1 MSLSDNTALLNHL
14 KTILE
19 GKAAGGGGVT
29 LPELSN
35 PGDASKLLQGYEL
48 IGQDGQVI
56 TGEIPGKGTSNLT
69 ASGKTVTVPAG
80 YYPEQVSKDVE
91 TSEQATPSITVSS
104 SGLITASASQSAGY
118 VAAGSKSATKQLTAQ
133 AAQTITPGATD
144 QTIAAGRYLTGVQT
158 IKGDANLMAENIVRG
173 VTIFGVAGTAET
185 GGSGGA
191 AQWIT
196 VATEMPN
203 EMHLLGDVNQ
213 DGKITQADAEAVM
226 NILSGELAETLIRF
240 VLGDIDFDGTLSYY
254 DAISINDIAAG
265 NANPA
270 FTYATAVEYAGAAV
284 GDYVRAVFTVST
296 SSGMANVP
304 TYAYV
309 PKAGIIGIYS
319 NVKIP
324 AHSTGEIRLLKA

>member
-1 MSLSDNTALLNHL
+1 MSLSNNTALLNQL

-48 IGQDGQVI
+48 IGQDGQVV
-56 TGEIPGKGTSNLT
+56 TGEIPSKAAGDLT

-144 QTIAAGRYLTGVQT
+144 QTIAAGRYLTGTQT
-158 IKGDANLMAENIVRG
+158 IKGDANLLAENIVSG
-173 VTIFGVAGTAET
+173 VTIFGVTGTAEA
-185 GGSGGA
+185 GGSGGG
-191 AQWIT
+191 AQWVT
-196 VATEMPN
+196 VATELPN
-203 EMHLLGDVNQ
+203 EMYLLGDVNQ
-213 DGKITQADAEAVM
+213 DGEITQADAEALM
-226 NILSGELAETLIRF
+226 KIPSGDLAETPMRF
-240 VLGDIDFDGTLSYY
+240 VLGDVNFDGSIEYF
-254 DAISINDIAAG
+254 DAMDIIEITTG
-265 NANPA
+265 KKNPA

-284 GDYVRAVFTVST
+284 GDYVRAVFAVST
-296 SSGMANVP
+296 SSGTANVP

>member
-1 MSLSDNTALLNHL
+1 MSLSDNTALLNQL

-48 IGQDGQVI
+48 IGQDGQVV
-56 TGEIPGKGTSNLT
+56 TGEIPGKGASNLT
-69 ASGKTVTVPAG
+69 TSGKTVTVPAG

-104 SGLITASASQSAGY
+104 GGLITASASQSAGY

-144 QTIAAGRYLTGVQT
+144 KTIAAGRYLTGVQT
-158 IKGDANLMAENIVRG
+158 IKGDANLMAKNIARG
-173 VTIFGVAGTAET
+173 VTIFGVTGTAEAGGT
-185 GGSGGA
+185 GGG

-196 VATEMPN
+196 VATELPN
-203 EMHLLGDVNQ
+203 EMYLLGDVDMN
-213 DGKITQADAEAVM
+213 GEITQADAEAAFG
-226 NILSGELAETLIRF
+226 IPSGELAETPIRF
-240 VLGDIDFDGTLSYY
+240 VLADVDFSGGIDYL
-254 DAISINDIAAG
+254 DAMTINEIAAG
-265 NANPA
+265 KKNLA
-270 FTYATAVEYAGAAV
+270 FTYATAVEYADAAV

-296 SSGMANVP
+296 SSGTENVP

-324 AHSTGEIRLLKA
+324 AHSTGEIILQKA

>member
-1 MSLSDNTALLNHL
+1 MSLSDNTALLNQL

-56 TGEIPGKGTSNLT
+56 TGEIPGKGASNLT

-104 SGLITASASQSAGY
+104 GGLITASASQSGGY
-118 VAAGSKSATKQLTAQ
+118 VEAGSKSATKQMTAQ
-133 AAQTITPGATD
+133 EEQTIMPGATD
-144 QTIAAGRYLTGVQT
+144 KTIAAGRYLIGVQT

-173 VTIFGVAGTAET
+173 VTIFGVAGTAEA

-196 VATEMPN
+196 VATELPN

-213 DGKITQADAEAVM
+213 DGKITQADAEAAM
-226 NILSGELAETLIRF
+226 NILSGELAETPIRF
-240 VLGDIDFDGTLSYY
+240 VLGDLDFDGKLSYY
-254 DAISINDIAAG
+254 DTMMIADIISGQSSA
-265 NANPA
+265 A

-284 GDYVRAVFTVST
+284 GDYVRAVFTAST
-296 SSGMANVP
+296 SGMTNVP

>member
-1 MSLSDNTALLNHL
+1 MSLSDNTALLNQL

-56 TGEIPGKGTSNLT
+56 TGEIPGKGASNLT
-69 ASGKTVTVPAG
+69 VSGKTVTVPAG

-104 SGLITASASQSAGY
+104 GGLITASASQSAGY

-133 AAQTITPGATD
+133 AAQTIMPGTVD
-144 QTIAAGRYLTGVQT
+144 QTIAAGCYLTGTQT
-158 IKGDANLMAENIVRG
+158 IKGDANLLAENIVSG
-173 VTIFGVAGTAET
+173 VTIFGVAGTAEA

-196 VATEMPN
+196 VATELPN
-203 EMHLLGDVNQ
+203 AMYQLGDVKMDGSLTQ
-213 DGKITQADAEAVM
+213 DDATEIMNYLSGSADFSSVQKVLADADLDRAITYLDA
-226 NILSGELAETLIRF
+226 NLIMAIIN
-240 VLGDIDFDGTLSYY
+240 GSYT
-254 DAISINDIAAG
+254 
-265 NANPA
+265 PLLKW
-270 FTYATAVEYAGAAV
+270 ATAVEYASAKV
-284 GDYVRAVFTVST
+284 GDDVKAVFEITVNGAPMT
-296 SSGMANVP
+296 AP

-309 PKAGIIGIYS
+309 PWDGIIAIYS
-319 NVKIP
+319 GAMLP
-324 AHSTGEIRLLKA
+324 AGTTGLIQILK

>member
-1 MSLSDNTALLNHL
+1 MSLSDNTALLNQL

-35 PGDASKLLQGYEL
+35 PGDASKLLHGYEL

-56 TGEIPGKGTSNLT
+56 TGEIPGKGASNLT

-144 QTIAAGRYLTGVQT
+144 KTIAAGCYLTGTQT
-158 IKGDANLMAENIVRG
+158 IKGDANLLAENIVSG
-173 VTIFGVAGTAET
+173 VTIFGVTGTAEA
-185 GGSGGA
+185 GGSGGG
-191 AQWIT
+191 AQWVT
-196 VATEMPN
+196 VATELPN
-203 EMHLLGDVNQ
+203 AMYQLGDVKMDGSLTQ
-213 DGKITQADAEAVM
+213 DDANEIMNYLGGSADFSSVQKVLANVDLDREITYLDATSIVGII
-226 NILSGELAETLIRF
+226 N
-240 VLGDIDFDGTLSYY
+240 GTYTPPLKW
-254 DAISINDIAAG
+254 
-265 NANPA
+265 
-270 FTYATAVEYAGAAV
+270 ATAVEYSDAKV
-284 GDYVRAVFTVST
+284 GDDVKAVFEITI
-296 SSGMANVP
+296 SGNKMTAP

-309 PKAGIIGIYS
+309 PWDGIIAIYS
-319 NVKIP
+319 GAMLP
-324 AHSTGEIRLLKA
+324 AGTTGLIQILK

>member
-1 MSLSDNTALLNHL
+1 MSLSDNTALLNQL

-48 IGQDGQVI
+48 IGQAGQVI
-56 TGEIPGKGTSNLT
+56 TGEIPGKGASNLT

-144 QTIAAGRYLTGVQT
+144 KTIAAGRYLTGVQT

-173 VTIFGVAGTAET
+173 VTIFGVTGTAEA
-185 GGSGGA
+185 GGSGSGV
-191 AQWIT
+191 QWIT
-196 VATEMPN
+196 VATELPN
-203 EMHLLGDVNQ
+203 AMYRLGDVNM
-213 DGKITQADAEAVM
+213 DGSITQDDAGEIMNYLGGSSDLSSVQKVLSDVNFDREIIYEDAMFIADII
-226 NILSGELAETLIRF
+226 NGTYTPTL
-240 VLGDIDFDGTLSYY
+240 GW
-254 DAISINDIAAG
+254 
-265 NANPA
+265 
-270 FTYATAVEYAGAAV
+270 ATAVEYASAKV
-284 GDYVRAVFTVST
+284 GDDVKAVFRIKSNDVTID
-296 SSGMANVP
+296 AP
-304 TYAYV
+304 TYCRV
-309 PKAGIIGIYS
+309 PWDGIIAIYS
-319 NVKIP
+319 NAEIP
-324 AHSTGEIRLLKA
+324 AGTTGLIQILK

>member
-1 MSLSDNTALLNHL
+1 MSLSDNTALLNQL

-56 TGEIPGKGTSNLT
+56 TGEIPGKGASNLT

-104 SGLITASASQSAGY
+104 GGLITASASQSAGY

-144 QTIAAGRYLTGVQT
+144 KTIAAGCYLTGTQT
-158 IKGDANLMAENIVRG
+158 IKGDANLLAENIVSG
-173 VTIFGVAGTAET
+173 VTIFGVTGTAEA
-185 GGSGGA
+185 GGSGGG
-191 AQWIT
+191 AQWVT
-196 VATEMPN
+196 VATELPN
-203 EMHLLGDVNQ
+203 AMYQLGDVNMDGSLTQ
-213 DGKITQADAEAVM
+213 DDCYEVMNYLGGSVDFSSVQKVLADVDFDGKIEQLDAMAIM
-226 NILSGELAETLIRF
+226 
-240 VLGDIDFDGTLSYY
+240 DIINGTYTPTF
-254 DAISINDIAAG
+254 G
-265 NANPA
+265 W
-270 FTYATAVEYAGAAV
+270 ATAVEYASAKV
-284 GDYVRAVFTVST
+284 GDDVKAVFEITVS
-296 SSGMANVP
+296 GMIITAP
-304 TYAYV
+304 TYACV
-309 PKAGIIGIYS
+309 PWDGIIAIYS
-319 NVKIP
+319 NAEIP
-324 AHSTGEIRLLKA
+324 AGTTGLIQILK